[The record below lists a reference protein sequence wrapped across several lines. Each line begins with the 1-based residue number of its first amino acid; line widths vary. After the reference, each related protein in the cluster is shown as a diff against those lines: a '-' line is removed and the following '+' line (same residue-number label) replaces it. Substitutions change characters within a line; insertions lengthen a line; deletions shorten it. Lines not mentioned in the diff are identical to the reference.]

1 MPGALAAL
9 ILVKSGQ
16 CSNAGESQLEPATM
30 TAPLLFEPIELRQIR
45 ARNRVVVSP
54 MCQYSAL
61 DGLVNDWH
69 LVHLGKFAQGGAGI
83 VFVEATAV
91 EARGRITHGDVGLWS
106 DAQIPGLARIAAF
119 VRAQGA
125 IPAIQLAH
133 AGRKASMARPWY
145 GNGPLTGEDIARGD
159 NGWPIIGPTD
169 APVAEGWQSPA
180 PASDADLA
188 TLLDA
193 FVAAAR
199 RAQAAGFDI
208 AEVHGAH
215 GYLLHSFLSPISNRR
230 TDRYGGTLENR
241 MRFPLEVAR
250 AVRAAW
256 PAEKPLFMR
265 CSSIDDA
272 EGGWSLE
279 DTVVFARELAKVGVD
294 VVDCSS
300 GGIAGS
306 ATAAT
311 RTLLRRVPGFQLPFA
326 ERVRRDTGLK
336 TMAVGLILTAR
347 QAEEALQAGRADL
360 IAVGREALF
369 NPNWPLHAA
378 LELGA
383 DPEFASWPQQY
394 GWWLTRRE
402 ASLQREGI
410 ARRSM
415 DYPANTG

>member
-1 MPGALAAL
+1 MMP
-9 ILVKSGQ
+9 S
-16 CSNAGESQLEPATM
+16 
-30 TAPLLFEPIELRQIR
+30 PLLFEPLDLRELR
-45 ARNRVVVSP
+45 AKNRIVVSP
-54 MCQYSAL
+54 MCQYSASE
-61 DGLVNDWH
+61 GMVNDWH
-69 LVHLGKFAQGGAGI
+69 FVHLGKFAQGGAGI

-91 EARGRITHGDVGLWS
+91 EARGRITYGDVGIWS
-106 DAQIPGLARIAAF
+106 EGHVAGLARIAGF

-133 AGRKASMARPWY
+133 AGRKASMARPWH
-145 GNGPLTGEDIARGD
+145 GNGPLTSDDVARGEA
-159 NGWPIIGPTD
+159 GWGILGP
-169 APVAEGWQSPA
+169 AKEAVAEGWKVPVPA
-180 PASDADLA
+180 DDADLGA
-188 TLLDA
+188 IRDA

-199 RAQAAGFDI
+199 RSDAAGFDI
-208 AEVHGAH
+208 VELHAAH

-230 TDRYGGTLENR
+230 ADRYGGTLENR
-241 MRFPLEVAR
+241 MRFPLEVAA

-256 PAEKPLFMR
+256 PAGKPLFMR

-279 DTVVFARELAKVGVD
+279 DTVVFARELARAGID

-306 ATAAT
+306 ATAAAT
-311 RTLLRRVPGFQLPFA
+311 TLLRRVPGFQLPFA
-326 ERVRRDTGLK
+326 ERVRRESGLK

-347 QAEEALQAGRADL
+347 QAEDALRGDRADL

-383 DPEFASWPQQY
+383 DPEFAHWPRQY

-402 ASLQREGI
+402 TSLQREGI
-410 ARRSM
+410 ARRTA
-415 DYPANTG
+415 DYPVKAGRPEP